1 MNISELNHENWL
13 IFAIRNYN
21 NPLSVTYSD
30 FEEDLKRFK
39 YIKRLLRRYET
50 TGELKTHL
58 ILNHVIVLYNVFDDA
73 ATPLLFYRVE
83 ATYWSII
90 KAFMLFLNR
99 LPPKLNEDVDEECL
113 KPVSYTHL
121 TLPTTPYV

>member
-1 MNISELNHENWL
+1 MNISELNQENWL
-13 IFAIRNYN
+13 IFAIKNYN

-39 YIKRLLRRYET
+39 YIKRLMRRYES

-58 ILNHVIVLYNVFDDA
+58 ILNHVIVLYNVFDEA
-73 ATPLLFYRVE
+73 ATPLLFYKLE
-83 ATYWSII
+83 DTYWPVI

-99 LPPKLNEDVDEECL
+99 LPNVLNKDVDEECL
-113 KPVSYTHL
+113 KQL
-121 TLPTTPYV
+121 NLI

>member
-1 MNISELNHENWL
+1 MNITELTPDNWL
-13 IFAIRNYN
+13 FFAIKHYN

-58 ILNHVIVLYNVFDDA
+58 ILNHVIVLYNVFDEA

-113 KPVSYTHL
+113 KQL
-121 TLPTTPYV
+121 NLI

>member
-58 ILNHVIVLYNVFDDA
+58 ILNHVIVLYNVFDEA

-113 KPVSYTHL
+113 TQL
-121 TLPTTPYV
+121 NLI

>member
-58 ILNHVIVLYNVFDDA
+58 ILNHVIGLYNVFDDA

-83 ATYWSII
+83 ATYWSTI

-113 KPVSYTHL
+113 KQL
-121 TLPTTPYV
+121 NLI

>member
-83 ATYWSII
+83 ATYWSTI

-99 LPPKLNEDVDEECL
+99 LPPKLNEDVDQECL
-113 KPVSYTHL
+113 KQL
-121 TLPTTPYV
+121 NLI

>member
-58 ILNHVIVLYNVFDDA
+58 ILNHVIVLYNVFDEA

-99 LPPKLNEDVDEECL
+99 LPPSMSKDADEECL
-113 KPVSYTHL
+113 RL
-121 TLPTTPYV
+121 LNLI

>member
-1 MNISELNHENWL
+1 MNIRELDHETWL
-13 IFAIRNYN
+13 FFAIQNYN
-21 NPLSVTYSD
+21 NPSSVTYSD

-39 YIKRLLRRYET
+39 YLKRLLRRYET

-73 ATPLLFYRVE
+73 ATPLLFYRIE
-83 ATYWSII
+83 ATYWSLL

-99 LPPKLNEDVDEECL
+99 LPPSLDGDADEECL
-113 KPVSYTHL
+113 KQL
-121 TLPTTPYV
+121 NLI

>member
-1 MNISELNHENWL
+1 MNISELNQENWL
-13 IFAIRNYN
+13 IFAIKNYN

-39 YIKRLLRRYET
+39 YIKRLMRRYES

-58 ILNHVIVLYNVFDDA
+58 ILNHVIVLYNVFDEA

-113 KPVSYTHL
+113 KQL
-121 TLPTTPYV
+121 NLI

>member
-1 MNISELNHENWL
+1 MNIRELNHENWL
-13 IFAIRNYN
+13 FFAIQNYN
-21 NPLSVTYSD
+21 NPLSVTYQD
-30 FEEDLKRFK
+30 FEEELKRFK

-83 ATYWSII
+83 ATYWSTI

-113 KPVSYTHL
+113 KEL
-121 TLPTTPYV
+121 NLI

>member
-58 ILNHVIVLYNVFDDA
+58 ILNHVIVLYNVFEHRA
-73 ATPLLFYRVE
+73 MTRIL
-83 ATYWSII
+83 
-90 KAFMLFLNR
+90 AF
-99 LPPKLNEDVDEECL
+99 KLYEQLKYL
-113 KPVSYTHL
+113 KPFL
-121 TLPTTPYV
+121 KNMA

>member
-1 MNISELNHENWL
+1 MNISELNQENWL
-13 IFAIRNYN
+13 IFAIKNYN

-39 YIKRLLRRYET
+39 YIKRLMRRYES

-58 ILNHVIVLYNVFDDA
+58 ILNHVIVLYNVFDEA
-73 ATPLLFYRVE
+73 ATPLLFYKLE
-83 ATYWSII
+83 ETYWSVI

-99 LPPKLNEDVDEECL
+99 LPTSLNTDVDQECL
-113 KPVSYTHL
+113 KQL
-121 TLPTTPYV
+121 NLI

>member
-1 MNISELNHENWL
+1 MNIVELNHENWL

-58 ILNHVIVLYNVFDDA
+58 ILNHVIVLYNVFDEA

-113 KPVSYTHL
+113 KQL
-121 TLPTTPYV
+121 NLI

>member
-73 ATPLLFYRVE
+73 ATPLLFYRAE
-83 ATYWSII
+83 ATYWSTI

-113 KPVSYTHL
+113 KQL
-121 TLPTTPYV
+121 NLI

>member
-99 LPPKLNEDVDEECL
+99 LPPTLNEDVDQECL
-113 KPVSYTHL
+113 KQL
-121 TLPTTPYV
+121 NLI

>member
-1 MNISELNHENWL
+1 MNISELNQENWL
-13 IFAIRNYN
+13 IFAIKNYN

-39 YIKRLLRRYET
+39 YIKRLMRRYES

-58 ILNHVIVLYNVFDDA
+58 ILNHVIVLYNVFDEA
-73 ATPLLFYRVE
+73 ATPLLFYKLE
-83 ATYWSII
+83 ETYWSVI

-99 LPPKLNEDVDEECL
+99 LPTVLNKDGDEECL
-113 KPVSYTHL
+113 KQL
-121 TLPTTPYV
+121 NLI

>member
-58 ILNHVIVLYNVFDDA
+58 ILNHVIVLYNVFDEA

-90 KAFMLFLNR
+90 KAFMLFLKR

-113 KPVSYTHL
+113 KQL
-121 TLPTTPYV
+121 NLI

>member
-1 MNISELNHENWL
+1 MNIVELNHENWV

-58 ILNHVIVLYNVFDDA
+58 ILNHVIVLYNVFGEA
-73 ATPLLFYRVE
+73 GTPLLFYKIE
-83 ATYWSII
+83 ATYWRQI

-99 LPPKLNEDVDEECL
+99 LPLTLNEDVDEECL
-113 KPVSYTHL
+113 KEL
-121 TLPTTPYV
+121 NLI